1 MSCTSALS
9 AFWRIRK
16 PDLLDP
22 QEMLVKRIFDLVFA
36 TTAIVLLSPLFLVAG
51 IIVSVI
57 DGLPIFNVSERVGRN
72 RRPFGLIK
80 FRTMRSTPGNAQNRI
95 TLGAS
100 DARITALGRHL
111 RRWKIDELPQLFNV
125 VLGDMS
131 IVGPRPEDP
140 RYVESYDDSEME
152 VFCVRPGLTDIT
164 VTQGHFHD
172 AALLDRIP
180 ESKREEFYRK
190 ILMRRKLRLNIAY
203 IRTWSLSVDFGIVI
217 KTALIL
223 LGIIPNKVPE
233 ELYADRPYPESTGR
247 DDQGLQ

>member
-1 MSCTSALS
+1 M
-9 AFWRIRK
+9 
-16 PDLLDP
+16 LL
-22 QEMLVKRIFDLVFA
+22 KRIIDLGLA
-36 TTAIVLLSPLFLVAG
+36 TTAVLLLSPLFLVAG
-51 IIVSVI
+51 FLVLLRDGPPVFYVSV
-57 DGLPIFNVSERVGRN
+57 RVGRN
-72 RRPFGLIK
+72 RQPFRLIK
-80 FRTMRSTPGNAQNRI
+80 FRTMQSDLGVAQNRI

-140 RYVESYDDSEME
+140 RYVESYDDSDME

-164 VTQGHFHD
+164 VTRGHLHD

-180 ESKREEFYRK
+180 ESEREEFYK
-190 ILMRRKLRLNIAY
+190 KVLMKRKLRLNIAY
-203 IRTWSLSVDFGIVI
+203 IRNWSLAADFRIIV

-223 LGIIPNKVPE
+223 LRIIPNKVPE
-233 ELYADRPYPESTGR
+233 ELYVDGAHQR
-247 DDQGLQ
+247 